1 MGEFPTNAATISPMA
16 KRVPLPL
23 CIRLIIVAGLALAPL
38 AVIAQQSSADATL
51 VRIRA
56 EGLERSTA
64 QSLFLSLTDGFG
76 GRLTGAPSHVRS
88 AHWARERFAEWGLAD
103 ARLEPFEF
111 GAGWELLHVS
121 AAMTEPRY
129 FPLIAYPE
137 AWTPSTA
144 GALSGRVVYLGDKT
158 SAQVTAMGEALRGAI
173 VLTHPQVTTFIT
185 RDRPQPGLTDAPIAT
200 GNPSLPQAR
209 PSIPAATLASLLRQ
223 FGAGVA
229 IRPSAYT
236 DGTIGVLGNRNT
248 PRDAVPTIVV
258 GTEQYNM
265 MARLAA
271 AGQPVSMTIES
282 RTRHHDTDRN
292 SYNVI
297 ADIPG
302 IDPAVRDEYV
312 LIGAHLDS
320 WHTSNGATDN
330 ADGVAAVMEAV
341 RILRA
346 IGAAPRRT
354 IRVALW
360 SGEEQGLLGARA
372 YIAQH
377 LATPEAQAKL
387 QVYLNDDPGSGR
399 TLGFYMEQNEAAKMF
414 FDRWLAPLKDL
425 GMTMNVMEGIGST
438 DHVPFVQMGM
448 PAFNAIKDFDA
459 YDVRTRHTNADFP
472 ERMSEDELKQQAVVM
487 ATFAWQAAMM
497 NERVP
502 RPLSAVR

>member
-1 MGEFPTNAATISPMA
+1 MP
-16 KRVPLPL
+16 R
-23 CIRLIIVAGLALAPL
+23 RLTAHSLALRVIATALVVAPL
-38 AVIAQQSSADATL
+38 VVVAQRTDVDATL
-51 VRIRA
+51 ARIRA
-56 EGLERSTA
+56 EGQERSA
-64 QSLFLSLTDGFG
+64 ASSLFLGLTDGIG
-76 GRLTGAPSHVRS
+76 ARLTGSP
-88 AHWARERFAEWGLAD
+88 AHLRAANWARDRFAAWGLAN

-111 GAGWELLHVS
+111 GAGWELEHIS

-129 FPLIAYPE
+129 FPLIAYAE

-144 GALSGRVVYLGDKT
+144 GALKGRVVYLGDKT
-158 SAQVTAMGEALRGAI
+158 AAQVSAMGSDIKGAI
-173 VLTHPQVTTFIT
+173 VLTHPPVTTFVDA
-185 RDRPQPGLTDAPIAT
+185 DRPQPGLLDKPIAT

-209 PSIPAATLASLLRQ
+209 SSIPARELSTMLQKL
-223 FGAGVA
+223 GAGVA
-229 IRPSAYT
+229 IRPSTYR
-236 DGTIGVLGNRNT
+236 DGTVGVLGNRT
-248 PRDAVPTIVV
+248 TARDAVPTIVIA
-258 GTEQYNM
+258 TEQYNM

-271 AGQPVSMTIES
+271 AGQPVSMTAES
-282 RTRHHDTDRN
+282 RTRFHDTDRN

-297 ADIPG
+297 AEIPG
-302 IDPAVRDEYV
+302 TDSAVREEYV

-320 WHTSNGATDN
+320 WHTANGATDN
-330 ADGVAAVMEAV
+330 ADGVAAVMEAM

-372 YIAQH
+372 YIDKH

-399 TLGFYMEQNEAAKMF
+399 TLGFYMEKNEAAKQF
-414 FDRWLAPLKDL
+414 FDRWLAPLRDL
-425 GMTMNVMEGIGST
+425 GATMNVMEGIGST
-438 DHVPFVQMGM
+438 DHVPFVQAGM

-472 ERMSEDELKQQAVVM
+472 ERMSEDELKQQAIVM

-497 NERVP
+497 DGRVP
-502 RPLSAVR
+502 RLPR